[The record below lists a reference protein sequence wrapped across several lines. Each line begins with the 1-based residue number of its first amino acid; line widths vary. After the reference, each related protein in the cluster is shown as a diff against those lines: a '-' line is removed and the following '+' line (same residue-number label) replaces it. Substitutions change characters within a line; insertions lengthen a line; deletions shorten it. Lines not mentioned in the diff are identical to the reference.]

1 MFDVKDI
8 VSNDSDGG
16 PLSPEQAAV
25 GLSLRRYYQ
34 LHPLGPTP
42 ARLRMLLTE
51 LERRVEA
58 TR

>member
-1 MFDVKDI
+1 MLEVKD
-8 VSNDSDGG
+8 VLANGDNGDL
-16 PLSPEQAAV
+16 LSPEQAAV

-51 LERRVEA
+51 FERRVEA